1 MIRSRFSKYVKAKVR
16 MGIKY
21 YVILRCSVSK
31 PRPFIG
37 LGILIRLQSELVPW
51 VQFFRFHVSHYR
63 NAFQLT
69 VRVCHVINLFFFV
82 SSKPKG
88 TFNFHSYS
96 LTQYP
101 CFSSYFAE
109 HETGCIFFTATGAG
123 CKLFAKSVFYYFV
136 IRLVSY
142 GFYHW
147 NTSFF
152 YCFSF
157 GFRIPS
163 QLKRVQLHL

>member
-1 MIRSRFSKYVKAKVR
+1 MKIVFHIFLHFNHYIYFRMIFN
-16 MGIKY
+16 
-21 YVILRCSVSK
+21 
-31 PRPFIG
+31 
-37 LGILIRLQSELVPW
+37 RL
-51 VQFFRFHVSHYR
+51 Y
-63 NAFQLT
+63 
-69 VRVCHVINLFFFV
+69 
-82 SSKPKG
+82 
-88 TFNFHSYS
+88 
-96 LTQYP
+96 
-101 CFSSYFAE
+101 
-109 HETGCIFFTATGAG
+109 FFTATGAG

-163 QLKRVQLHL
+163 QLKKGSASLLAESCKVTEKNGPGLMPNCRCGLFK